1 MVNISQ
7 AATESLLPAKTIRYY
22 EEIDLVTP
30 ARRDNG
36 YREFSSTD
44 IQQLKFI
51 QRSRRLGFSVEE
63 CRSLL
68 MLYRDKYRASSDV
81 KAIAREKIA
90 DINQRIAELQT
101 LSSRL
106 EALVEACPGDT
117 SASCPIIDGLADD
130 V

>member
-1 MVNISQ
+1 MNISQ

-68 MLYRDKYRASSDV
+68 MLYRDKHRASSDV

-90 DINQRIAELQT
+90 DINQRISELQS

-106 EALVEACPGDT
+106 QSLVEACPGDT
-117 SASCPIIDGLADD
+117 SAACPIIDGLADD
-130 V
+130 A

>member
-1 MVNISQ
+1 MNISQ

-68 MLYRDKYRASSDV
+68 MLYRDEHRASSDV
-81 KAIAREKIA
+81 KAIAREKII
-90 DINQRIAELQT
+90 DINERIAELQS

-106 EALVEACPGDT
+106 QSLVEACPGDT
-117 SASCPIIDGLADD
+117 SAACPIIDGLAHDA
-130 V
+130 